1 MYIIETKDITKKY
14 GKYQVLN
21 KLNIHVKENSIYGLI
36 GKNGAG
42 KTTLIRIICG
52 LQDPTN
58 GIYFINKI
66 DNKAKD
72 ISLVRKKIGAIIER
86 PSIYE
91 EMNAKD
97 NIICQMKLVGLTN
110 YQDVS
115 KFLDVVGLS
124 NVGNKKVRYYSLG
137 MKQRLGIALALVN
150 NPNILIL
157 DEPINGLDPEGI
169 IEIRELILKLNKE
182 KHITILISS
191 HYLDELSKVA
201 THYGFIDKGRIIE
214 EISSEELKEIL
225 NHVTKQVIVQ
235 AFGMACCFYSRREL
249 VTNYFKFKNKK
260 PLNFRGKLG
269 NLQEETRESEYHLVE
284 DINGVRIFEEK
295 HYYLAEELDD
305 MINVSSL
312 LISHFDIKN
321 KDYLKI
327 VSLYSDYVTKHLDS
341 SILND
346 ELNKLGIPLYK
357 GAYQNKTVLLKAGVK
372 NE

>member
-58 GIYFINKI
+58 GTYLINKI

-72 ISLVRKKIGAIIER
+72 ISLVRKKIGAIIEH

-214 EISSEELKEIL
+214 EISSEELNKKLTSFI
-225 NHVTKQVIVQ
+225 
-235 AFGMACCFYSRREL
+235 EL
-249 VTNYFKFKNKK
+249 KVNNLKSFTSYFKKNNIPYEIKD
-260 PLNFRGKLG
+260 N
-269 NLQEETRESEYHLVE
+269 NI
-284 DINGVRIFEEK
+284 INI
-295 HYYLAEELDD
+295 Y
-305 MINVSSL
+305 
-312 LISHFDIKN
+312 
-321 KDYLKI
+321 KDYNIQKFITELTNNNLEI
-327 VSLYSDYVTKHLDS
+327 ESITK
-341 SILND
+341 
-346 ELNKLGIPLYK
+346 
-357 GAYQNKTVLLKAGVK
+357 K
-372 NE
+372 NESLEEYYINLIGGNNND

>member
-14 GKYQVLN
+14 DKYQVLN

-58 GIYFINKI
+58 GTYFINKI
-66 DNKAKD
+66 DNKTKD
-72 ISLVRKKIGAIIER
+72 ISLVRKKMGAIIER

-97 NIICQMKLVGLTN
+97 NIICQIKLVGLTN

-182 KHITILISS
+182 KNITILISS

-214 EISSEELKEIL
+214 EISSEELNKKLTSFI
-225 NHVTKQVIVQ
+225 
-235 AFGMACCFYSRREL
+235 EL
-249 VTNYFKFKNKK
+249 KVNNLKSFTNYFKNNNIPYEIKDN
-260 PLNFRGKLG
+260 NI
-269 NLQEETRESEYHLVE
+269 
-284 DINGVRIFEEK
+284 INI
-295 HYYLAEELDD
+295 Y
-305 MINVSSL
+305 
-312 LISHFDIKN
+312 
-321 KDYLKI
+321 KDYNIQKFITELTNNNLEI
-327 VSLYSDYVTKHLDS
+327 ESITK
-341 SILND
+341 
-346 ELNKLGIPLYK
+346 
-357 GAYQNKTVLLKAGVK
+357 K
-372 NE
+372 NESLEEYYINLIGGNNND

>member
-1 MYIIETKDITKKY
+1 MYIIETKNITKKY

-58 GIYFINKI
+58 GTYFINKI

-214 EISSEELKEIL
+214 EISSEEL
-225 NHVTKQVIVQ
+225 
-235 AFGMACCFYSRREL
+235 
-249 VTNYFKFKNKK
+249 NKK
-260 PLNFRGKLG
+260 LTSFIELKVN
-269 NLQEETRESEYHLVE
+269 NLKSFTDFFKKNNIPYEIK
-284 DINGVRIFEEK
+284 DNNIINI
-295 HYYLAEELDD
+295 Y
-305 MINVSSL
+305 
-312 LISHFDIKN
+312 
-321 KDYLKI
+321 KDYNIQKFITELTNNNLEI
-327 VSLYSDYVTKHLDS
+327 ESITK
-341 SILND
+341 
-346 ELNKLGIPLYK
+346 
-357 GAYQNKTVLLKAGVK
+357 K
-372 NE
+372 NESLEEYYINLIGGNNND

>member
-1 MYIIETKDITKKY
+1 MKLICEVTSVSEAKKLLKYEGVEGLIVGIDFLSLDINELVISDIEKIVNLCKKSQKLLFINATRIFHEDDLAYIKIILRNSVFKYIDYYLYSDLGFYQILVEKGMSDKAVYIAPTYLTNTSDINIF
-14 GKYQVLN
+14 N
-21 KLNIHVKENSIYGLI
+21 KLNGYV
-36 GKNGAG
+36 
-42 KTTLIRIICG
+42 
-52 LQDPTN
+52 
-58 GIYFINKI
+58 
-66 DNKAKD
+66 
-72 ISLVRKKIGAIIER
+72 V
-86 PSIYE
+86 
-91 EMNAKD
+91 
-97 NIICQMKLVGLTN
+97 
-110 YQDVS
+110 VS
-115 KFLDVVGLS
+115 
-124 NVGNKKVRYYSLG
+124 N
-137 MKQRLGIALALVN
+137 Q
-150 NPNILIL
+150 
-157 DEPINGLDPEGI
+157 
-169 IEIRELILKLNKE
+169 
-182 KHITILISS
+182 
-191 HYLDELSKVA
+191 
-201 THYGFIDKGRIIE
+201 
-214 EISSEELKEIL
+214 ISSEELKEIL

-305 MINVSSL
+305 MINISSL

>member
-14 GKYQVLN
+14 DKYQVLN
-21 KLNIHVKENSIYGLI
+21 KLSVHIKENSIYGLI

-58 GIYFINKI
+58 GTYFINKI

-214 EISSEELKEIL
+214 EISSEELNKKLTSFI
-225 NHVTKQVIVQ
+225 
-235 AFGMACCFYSRREL
+235 EL
-249 VTNYFKFKNKK
+249 KVNNLKSFTNYFKNNNIPYEIKDN
-260 PLNFRGKLG
+260 NI
-269 NLQEETRESEYHLVE
+269 
-284 DINGVRIFEEK
+284 INI
-295 HYYLAEELDD
+295 Y
-305 MINVSSL
+305 
-312 LISHFDIKN
+312 
-321 KDYLKI
+321 KDYNIQKFITELTNNNLEI
-327 VSLYSDYVTKHLDS
+327 ESITK
-341 SILND
+341 
-346 ELNKLGIPLYK
+346 
-357 GAYQNKTVLLKAGVK
+357 K
-372 NE
+372 NESLEEYYINLIGGNNND